1 MGKTRYWDGFTGS
14 SSATEDSKVSGRTE
28 LFDRVCEK
36 ITAIRLTWFVG
47 ECSNGGKAKA
57 LWGSVGRGLEGRQ
70 VSSVLSFR
78 RCGSV
83 LVLFLHG
90 NLEISAIH

>member
-14 SSATEDSKVSGRTE
+14 SSATEDSKVTE